1 MEIGVLTEKQP
12 WAMLVFV
19 LVAINAI
26 VALTS
31 IAGVETPL
39 DALAT
44 EQSVVPIEEDEGAT
58 PAGGEMSSALNG
70 AAILSLALWVFVLYG
85 LAQGHTWAWW
95 LLTFS
100 AIVMVAT
107 SLIAM
112 VMGTAAI
119 GIVTLVVNIL
129 MLAALVHKQTIG
141 VFRPRLSIIP
151 EDGLWGTD

>member
-1 MEIGVLTEKQP
+1 
-12 WAMLVFV
+12 MLVFV

-44 EQSVVPIEEDEGAT
+44 EQSVVPIENEGAT
-58 PAGGEMSSALNG
+58 PAGEEMSSALNG

-112 VMGTAAI
+112 VMGTAAV
-119 GIVTLVVNIL
+119 GIITLVVNIL

-141 VFRPRLSIIP
+141 VFRPRLSMIP